1 MSSISRSTIREKLL
15 KFEEIGK
22 RRVKPHDRLKLSRY
36 WLTRGHM
43 ILLKSSTL
51 AVKNKKEKN
60 NVVQILQNRKEKI
73 WQYSQHGDS
82 VTRSVSQILTNV
94 NNYQQK
100 I

>member
-1 MSSISRSTIREKLL
+1 
-15 KFEEIGK
+15 
-22 RRVKPHDRLKLSRY
+22 
-36 WLTRGHM
+36 M

-51 AVKNKKEKN
+51 AIKIRKKRTTWY
-60 NVVQILQNRKEKI
+60 QILQNRRKKI
-73 WQYSQHGDS
+73 WQYSEHGD